1 MTAKAMQNNQYA
13 WSLVPMEA
21 AMPSFNRV
29 SHIALTVPD
38 MRASADWYERVL
50 GFDFVR
56 EFQVPPGDAGI
67 PRILLLHQ
75 PSGLLLS
82 LCRHPDRTGDAFDPR
97 RTGLD
102 HIAFEVADRA
112 ELTSWTAH
120 LDALGVG
127 HSPVRDLGH
136 ASFVSVEDPDG
147 VQIELWL
154 TITQH
159 RPAASR

>member
-1 MTAKAMQNNQYA
+1 MIAEAMQNNQYA

-21 AMPSFNRV
+21 TMPSFNRV
-29 SHIALTVPD
+29 SHVALTVRD
-38 MRASADWYERVL
+38 MRVSAGWYERVL
-50 GFDFVR
+50 GFDFVK

-75 PSGLLLS
+75 PSGLLVS
-82 LCRHPDRTGDAFDPR
+82 LCEHAGRTGDAFDPR

-102 HIAFEVADRA
+102 HIALEVADRA
-112 ELTSWTAH
+112 DLSSWMAH
-120 LDALGVG
+120 LDELGLG

-136 ASFVSVEDPDG
+136 ACFVSLEHPDG

-154 TITQH
+154 TVTPH
-159 RPAASR
+159 RPAARR